1 MSEFTI
7 HTLDTAPQASRQI
20 LQNTEKQLG
29 FIPNLYAVFAESPI
43 TLEAYQV
50 VTELFEKTAFTA
62 TERQLVL
69 LSIAVTV
76 IAAIVWQRTGLS
88 PRCKKYLQKLPMPCI
103 TTNHWPIPS

>member
-50 VTELFEKTAFTA
+50 
-62 TERQLVL
+62 
-69 LSIAVTV
+69 
-76 IAAIVWQRTGLS
+76 
-88 PRCKKYLQKLPMPCI
+88 
-103 TTNHWPIPS
+103 